1 MFLLMLTEKLIA
13 AGAKIKQLN
22 TDGVLYVINKSVD
35 LNSILKQ
42 WEEET
47 KLTLETEEYERFYQ
61 FAINDY
67 LAIGKGYSETKD
79 KSLLKMK
86 GLFINK
92 VSLGKGMQPMIIP
105 KALINYFAD
114 GIPVEATVYGSRDI
128 NDFLTYQKVD
138 KKFSVEYNNQLISRI
153 NRYYVSTGK
162 NSYYLYKCIVEEDG
176 KRTNYMNLLKSS
188 GVTIVNNL
196 DEIELHGFPTNIN
209 TRYYIMEI
217 NKIIAQFVNRQL
229 TLF

>member
-1 MFLLMLTEKLIA
+1 
-13 AGAKIKQLN
+13 
-22 TDGVLYVINKSVD
+22 
-35 LNSILKQ
+35 
-42 WEEET
+42 
-47 KLTLETEEYERFYQ
+47 
-61 FAINDY
+61 
-67 LAIGKGYSETKD
+67 
-79 KSLLKMK
+79 MK

-105 KALINYFAD
+105 KALVNYFAD

-162 NSYYLYKCIVEEDG
+162 NSYYLYKCIVDENG
-176 KRTNYMNLLKSS
+176 KRSNYMNLLKSS

-196 DEIELHGFPTNIN
+196 AEIELYGFPNNIN
-209 TRYYIMEI
+209 YKYYIGEI
-217 NKIIAQFVNRQL
+217 NKIILQFKNKQL